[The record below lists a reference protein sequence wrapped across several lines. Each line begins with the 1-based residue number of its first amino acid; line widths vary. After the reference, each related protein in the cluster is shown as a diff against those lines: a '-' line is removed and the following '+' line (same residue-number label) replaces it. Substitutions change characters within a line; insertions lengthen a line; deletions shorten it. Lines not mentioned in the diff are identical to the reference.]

1 MASASQT
8 ATRALAE
15 QRSLSVGGVD
25 RTYRVYVPTALDR
38 ATPAPLLLWLH
49 GVPGTSEAAEQ
60 RTGLSDQADQFR
72 FIVAYPQGRA
82 GPNDAW
88 WNTGQCC
95 GNRDDVAFVLQ
106 IIDTLAKEYRL
117 DADRVYVAGLSAG
130 GMMAYRLACEATSRL
145 AAVAS
150 ISGAVTVA
158 DCRPARPVSILAL
171 HGTADEQVPYEGGV
185 VRGVVPSINI
195 KSVVQTNADW
205 RTLNGCAPPTV
216 EKSGAVTRT
225 TASPCRGG
233 TEVTLYTVR
242 DGQHG
247 APIATGIGGTFASSD
262 IPLVVKFL
270 LAQRRSAA
278 P

>member
-1 MASASQT
+1 MASASQA
-8 ATRALAE
+8 ATRALTE
-15 QRSLSVGGVD
+15 QRSLSVGGVE
-25 RTYRVYVPTALDR
+25 RTYRVYVPTALDP
-38 ATPAPLLLWLH
+38 ASPAPLLLWLH
-49 GVPGTSEAAEQ
+49 GAPGTSEGAEQ
-60 RTGLSDQADQFR
+60 RTGLNDQADQFR
-72 FIVAYPQGRA
+72 FIVAYPQGLPA
-82 GPNDAW
+82 ANSW

-95 GNRDDVAFVLQ
+95 GAGEDVAFILQ
-106 IIDTLAKEYRL
+106 IIDVLAKEYRL
-117 DADRVYVAGLSAG
+117 DAARVYVAGSSAG
-130 GMMAYRLACEATSRL
+130 GMMAYRLACEAADRL

-171 HGTADEQVPYEGGV
+171 HGTVDEQVPYDGGV

-205 RTLNGCAPPTV
+205 RALNGCPPPTV

-225 TASPCRGG
+225 TASPCRSG

-242 DGQHG
+242 DGQHI
-247 APIATGIGGTFASSD
+247 APITAAIGGTFASSD

-270 LAQRRSAA
+270 LAQKRSAA